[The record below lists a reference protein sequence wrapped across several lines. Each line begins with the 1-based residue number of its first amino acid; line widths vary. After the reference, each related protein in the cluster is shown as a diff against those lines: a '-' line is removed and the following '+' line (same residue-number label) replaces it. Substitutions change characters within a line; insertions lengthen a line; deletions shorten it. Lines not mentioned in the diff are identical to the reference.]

1 MRRRGGEPLIQTQ
14 AVSGAGPEGHQ
25 QVHVAGTG
33 AHGFPGGDIETCA
46 EDELHRR
53 GQGELH
59 PGGQHPVH
67 AEGLCQHRQHQRQ
80 RKQNGQQQRPAFV
93 VQALGLTG
101 LGGCFALGQGGGVA
115 GLVDGGDQ
123 HGGVHLAEHFD
134 VGALVGQ
141 VHADALHPGTLPSAR
156 STRPAQLAQVMPPMG
171 RSNVVVPFMGQSS

>member
-1 MRRRGGEPLIQTQ
+1 
-14 AVSGAGPEGHQ
+14 
-25 QVHVAGTG
+25 
-33 AHGFPGGDIETCA
+33 
-46 EDELHRR
+46 
-53 GQGELH
+53 
-59 PGGQHPVH
+59 
-67 AEGLCQHRQHQRQ
+67 
-80 RKQNGQQQRPAFV
+80 V